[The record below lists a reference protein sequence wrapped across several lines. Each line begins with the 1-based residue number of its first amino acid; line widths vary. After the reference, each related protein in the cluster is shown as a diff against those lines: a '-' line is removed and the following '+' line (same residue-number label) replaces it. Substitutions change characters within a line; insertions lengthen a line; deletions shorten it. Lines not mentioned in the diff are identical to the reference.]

1 MKNVVSILQRAVLL
15 FVVVLITFTVSLMF
29 IIKNSA
35 PPATS
40 NSTVQVVSENERI
53 AFFDRIKL
61 IAQQNQRDYGVLA
74 SITMAQAAL
83 ESNYGKSG
91 LAANYFNLF
100 GIKGTEQNG
109 VLLPTLEFIDGKY
122 VEIKD
127 YFVVYQSWD
136 QSIIEHGKLLYY
148 GTPWNANQYRD
159 VIVAKNYHDAAL
171 GLVTGGYATDPNYAT
186 KIVQM
191 IELYKLYEYDK

>member
-1 MKNVVSILQRAVLL
+1 MFSIIQKLAFL
-15 FVVVLITFTVSLMF
+15 FMLVLITFSLSL
-29 IIKNSA
+29 ILLIKDAKS
-35 PPATS
+35 PATLQP
-40 NSTVQVVSENERI
+40 TIQVVPENERL

-61 IAQQNQRDYGVLA
+61 IAQQNQRDYGVFT

-91 LAANYFNLF
+91 LAENYFNLF
-100 GIKGTEQNG
+100 GIKGTQQTG
-109 VLLPTLEFIDGKY
+109 VLLPTLEFIDGQY

-127 YFVVYQSWD
+127 YFVVYHSWE

-148 GTPWNANQYRD
+148 GTAWNANQYRD

-171 GLVTGGYATDPNYAT
+171 GLVTGGYATDPNYAA
-186 KIVQM
+186 KIIQM
-191 IELYKLYEYDK
+191 IETYQLYQYDK

>member
-1 MKNVVSILQRAVLL
+1 MFSIIQKLAFL
-15 FVVVLITFTVSLMF
+15 FVLVLITFSLSL
-29 IIKNSA
+29 ILLIKDAKS
-35 PPATS
+35 PATLQP
-40 NSTVQVVSENERI
+40 TIQVVPENERL

-61 IAQQNQRDYGVLA
+61 VAQQNQRDYGVFT

-91 LAANYFNLF
+91 LAENYFNLF
-100 GIKGTEQNG
+100 GIKGTQQTG
-109 VLLPTLEFIDGKY
+109 VLLPTLEFIDGQY

-127 YFVVYQSWD
+127 YFVVYHSWE

-148 GTPWNANQYRD
+148 GTAWNANQYRD

-171 GLVTGGYATDPNYAT
+171 GLVTGGYATDPNYAA
-186 KIVQM
+186 KIIQM
-191 IELYKLYEYDK
+191 IETYQLYQYDK

>member
-1 MKNVVSILQRAVLL
+1 MKNIVSILQKVTLL
-15 FVVVLITFTVSLMF
+15 FIIILITFAVSLRF
-29 IIKNSA
+29 IIKDANS
-35 PPATS
+35 PTS
-40 NSTVQVVSENERI
+40 SHPTVQVVSENERV
-53 AFFDRIKL
+53 AFFDQIKL

-100 GIKGTEQNG
+100 GIKGTAQNG

-122 VEIKD
+122 VEIED
-127 YFVVYQSWD
+127 YFVVYHSWD
-136 QSIIEHGKLLYY
+136 QSIVEHGKLLYY
-148 GTPWNANQYRD
+148 GTLWNANQYRD
-159 VIVAKNYHDAAL
+159 VIIAKNYHDAAI

-186 KIVQM
+186 KIIQM
-191 IELYKLYEYDK
+191 IEMYKLYEYDN